1 MKLGIQS
8 TLEASSNM
16 NDQEK
21 YATIS
26 NQEGSD
32 NANLDQKID
41 QYDVIFKPNPFHG
54 DGRKREVKRHRNKEI
69 VAQD

>member
-41 QYDVIFKPNPFHG
+41 QYDVIFKPNPF
-54 DGRKREVKRHRNKEI
+54 
-69 VAQD
+69 

>member
-32 NANLDQKID
+32 NANLDQKKFNH
-41 QYDVIFKPNPFHG
+41 YDVIFKPNPFQG

-69 VAQD
+69 VAL